1 MEIRCDYS
9 IGIDLAQGF
18 VLKQLCLDATK
29 PIGQKNSHEKERF
42 DVSDDQPCQ
51 LPQYKRPAC

>member
-9 IGIDLAQGF
+9 IGIDLAQGS

-29 PIGQKNSHEKERF
+29 PIGQKNSYEKERF
-42 DVSDDQPCQ
+42 DVSDD
-51 LPQYKRPAC
+51 